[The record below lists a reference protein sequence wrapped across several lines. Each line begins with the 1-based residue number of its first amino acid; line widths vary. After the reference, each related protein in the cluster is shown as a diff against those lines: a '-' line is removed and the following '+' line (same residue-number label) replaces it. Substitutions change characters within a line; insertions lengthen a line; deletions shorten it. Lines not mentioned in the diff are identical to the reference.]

1 MGITL
6 VTQGEGPY
14 DSAWLLQNFVRNELI
29 LTLLIWDRV
38 LPLLSFFMFLSESSG
53 LLLGGLKQPKD
64 PTLTAAHSPPT
75 ATRPGCPE
83 SQSREAAGSLGPDN
97 ASCPP
102 DSSLPI
108 PLLLVLTK
116 LRRAHLGAGFPLLY
130 SPFRI

>member
-75 ATRPGCPE
+75 ATFKYDFKLCPIWRK
-83 SQSREAAGSLGPDN
+83 S
-97 ASCPP
+97 
-102 DSSLPI
+102 I
-108 PLLLVLTK
+108 
-116 LRRAHLGAGFPLLY
+116 
-130 SPFRI
+130 